1 MTDRGSG
8 LAPPSADENRRILL
22 LQGPVGPFFVHLH
35 EALEARGADVCRVIF
50 NAGDKLFA
58 PNHSCERFSGS
69 RDEWAAW
76 LKAKIDDWS
85 PDAIILFGCK
95 RPAHLIAADLADA
108 TDTPLYSLEEGYVRS
123 GFVTCERG
131 GNNDRSPL
139 MGRLPMADEA
149 IVGRKPAKVGPA
161 FKVMSWWGFSYYT
174 VRQFFSKRTDRQLYH
189 RLLLNPLGD
198 GLFWLGN
205 VWRLFFRKFRERQRI
220 ESLCRNFAGDFL
232 LVPLQMP
239 SDSQM
244 GKAANGWS
252 IDRLIE
258 AVVTSFA
265 AIRPTSRLMFK
276 LHPLDG
282 EAPSRERLIRQTA
295 QRLGV
300 SEEVNI
306 LHSGSIAELST
317 HSDGMIVINST
328 CGFTAIHHGTPL
340 LVLGHALFR
349 NPALATCGDDQEA
362 IDAFMQSRFSAD
374 EALRTRYLS
383 FVTCNALLPGD
394 FYVTAGM
401 EQAAINIADRV
412 LGDLSASR
420 DR

>member
-1 MTDRGSG
+1 MIDRGSG
-8 LAPPSADENRRILL
+8 LAPPSDDETRRILL

-58 PNHSCERFSGS
+58 PSHSCERFSGS

-76 LKAKIDDWS
+76 LNRKIDDWR

-95 RPAHLIAADLADA
+95 RPAHLIAADLAA
-108 TDTPLYSLEEGYVRS
+108 SIGIPLYSLEEGYVRS

-131 GNNDRSPL
+131 GNNDLSPL
-139 MGRLPMADEA
+139 MGRLPCADEVIEA
-149 IVGRKPAKVGPA
+149 PDPARVGPA

-174 VRQFFSKRTDRQLYH
+174 VRQFFSKPGDRQLYH
-189 RLLLNPLGD
+189 RLLLNPLSAA
-198 GLFWLGN
+198 LFWLGN
-205 VWRLFFRKFRERQRI
+205 VWRLFVSKHSERRSI
-220 ESLCRNFAGDFL
+220 RRLLHDHERDFL

-265 AIRPTSRLMFK
+265 AIRPTNKLVFK

-282 EAPSRERLIRQTA
+282 EAPSRERLIQQIA
-295 QRLGV
+295 QRHGV
-300 SEEVNI
+300 SDDVEI

-349 NPALATCGDDQEA
+349 NPALATCGDDEEA
-362 IDAFMQSRFSAD
+362 IDRFMRSRFAAD
-374 EALRTRYLS
+374 EALRKRYLN
-383 FVTCNALLPGD
+383 FVARDALLPGD
-394 FYVTAGM
+394 FYVRGGIS
-401 EQAAINIADRV
+401 QAAQQVADKV
-412 LGDLSASR
+412 LGDLAASR
-420 DR
+420 GR